1 MYILQAE
8 NICKTYSSGK
18 ERISVLENTNL
29 KIADGELTAI
39 MGASG
44 SGKTT
49 LLHLLCGIDNAD
61 SGKIF
66 IKGKEI
72 SSLSD
77 HELSSFRK
85 KRFGMIFQDFQ
96 LLESLNVKD
105 NILVPLILNN
115 CAIEEQESA
124 YNRVIDALQI
134 RHIEQRNLSEISG
147 GQKQRVAIARAFI
160 HNPSLIFAD
169 EPTGNLDAKTTKD
182 VMEQILYMNRKFK
195 TSVLI
200 VTHDSFVASFCD
212 RVLLLKDG
220 GFVGEARKDS
230 PGFKEQIASLSWKMG
245 GM

>member
-1 MYILQAE
+1 M
-8 NICKTYSSGK
+8 
-18 ERISVLENTNL
+18 
-29 KIADGELTAI
+29 
-39 MGASG
+39 
-44 SGKTT
+44 
-49 LLHLLCGIDNAD
+49 
-61 SGKIF
+61 
-66 IKGKEI
+66 
-72 SSLSD
+72 
-77 HELSSFRK
+77 
-85 KRFGMIFQDFQ
+85 
-96 LLESLNVKD
+96 
-105 NILVPLILNN
+105 PLILNN

-220 GFVGEARKDS
+220 GFVREATKDS